1 DGITFTT
8 RDVVAKSPSGCAA
21 KISCSCA
28 DTVGLV
34 TIFVC
39 AARTIRISSA
49 PLLIM
54 NRCFPLSGL
63 LVACLLAAT
72 SVIFYAAG
80 SLTAANERWMA
91 TSAANH
97 WVVGKG

>member
-1 DGITFTT
+1 
-8 RDVVAKSPSGCAA
+8 VYCAYYQNIQRPLRIIA
-21 KISCSCA
+21 
-28 DTVGLV
+28 V
-34 TIFVC
+34 T
-39 AARTIRISSA
+39 
-49 PLLIM
+49 M